1 MNATRHGTTNFKMIR
16 PYLNGMGPD
25 GDSHRRFTAEGFMD
39 LVAEYLFYSDYKG
52 RPVYS
57 LTHYGRQNGDA
68 MRDPDMTVSVDW
80 STGSVE
86 PLTFQNDYLGVYQ
99 EVYKRDES
107 GQLLYSEQTLTNS
120 FGTGYTTLKNRAIK
134 RKSNENI
141 DFNPTHRRPC
151 LCRRPRRHSLHD
163 GDRNRRGL

>member
-1 MNATRHGTTNFKMIR
+1 MNATRHGTTNFKMLR

-25 GDSHRRFTAEGFMD
+25 GDSHRRFTAEGFID

-80 STGSVE
+80 SAGSVE

-99 EVYKRDES
+99 EVYKRGES
-107 GQLLYSEQTLTNS
+107 GQLIYSKRLRTDLDEFLWNWLHNIKEQ
-120 FGTGYTTLKNRAIK
+120 GYSLKEK
-134 RKSNENI
+134 EQ
-141 DFNPTHRRPC
+141 
-151 LCRRPRRHSLHD
+151 
-163 GDRNRRGL
+163 

>member
-1 MNATRHGTTNFKMIR
+1 MMAGQKGSFTMNATRHGTTNFKMLR

-25 GDSHRRFTAEGFMD
+25 GDSHRRFMAEGFMD

-80 STGSVE
+80 SAGSVE

-107 GQLLYSEQTLTNS
+107 GQLLYSKRLRTDLDEFLWNWLHNIKEQ
-120 FGTGYTTLKNRAIK
+120 GYSLKEK
-134 RKSNENI
+134 EQ
-141 DFNPTHRRPC
+141 
-151 LCRRPRRHSLHD
+151 
-163 GDRNRRGL
+163 

>member
-1 MNATRHGTTNFKMIR
+1 MNATRHGTTNFKMLR

-86 PLTFQNDYLGVYQ
+86 PLTFQNDYL
-99 EVYKRDES
+99 
-107 GQLLYSEQTLTNS
+107 LYSKRLRTDLDEFLWNWLHNIKEQ
-120 FGTGYTTLKNRAIK
+120 GYSLKEK
-134 RKSNENI
+134 EQ
-141 DFNPTHRRPC
+141 
-151 LCRRPRRHSLHD
+151 
-163 GDRNRRGL
+163 